1 MSELSAVSER
11 IAAVVLLHR
20 RTLSMGDIRA
30 LPFVETDDDV
40 LEIIDALS
48 SSFPLKKTQRK
59 VSHAA
64 SDPVCEDVL
73 ELC

>member
-59 VSHAA
+59 SHAA

>member
-1 MSELSAVSER
+1 MSELLAVSER

-20 RTLSMGDIRA
+20 RALSMGDIRA

-48 SSFPLKKTQRK
+48 SSFPLK

-64 SDPVCEDVL
+64 GDPFCEDVL